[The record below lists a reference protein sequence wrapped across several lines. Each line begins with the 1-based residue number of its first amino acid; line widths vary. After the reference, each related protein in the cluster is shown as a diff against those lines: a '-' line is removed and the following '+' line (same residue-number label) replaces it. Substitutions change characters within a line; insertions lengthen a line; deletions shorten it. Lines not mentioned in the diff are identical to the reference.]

1 MLFMNQLCF
10 NIVTF
15 AIGFRQADH
24 EPPCR
29 EPANHEPD
37 DHELDDNEPVDYQI
51 SNYCTAE
58 PSDHDHDHE
67 PFCMLPLTILI

>member
-15 AIGFRQADH
+15 AIAFRQADH

-29 EPANHEPD
+29 EPA
-37 DHELDDNEPVDYQI
+37 
-51 SNYCTAE
+51 
-58 PSDHDHDHE
+58 DHE
-67 PFCMLPLTILI
+67 PADHEPPMILNQKIIAI

>member
-29 EPANHEPD
+29 EPA
-37 DHELDDNEPVDYQI
+37 
-51 SNYCTAE
+51 
-58 PSDHDHDHE
+58 DHE
-67 PFCMLPLTILI
+67 PPDHAPADHEPADHEPPMILNQKIIAI

>member
-15 AIGFRQADH
+15 AIAFRQADH

-29 EPANHEPD
+29 EPA
-37 DHELDDNEPVDYQI
+37 
-51 SNYCTAE
+51 
-58 PSDHDHDHE
+58 DHE
-67 PFCMLPLTILI
+67 PPDHAPADHEPADHEPPMILNQKIIAI